1 MYFSRELVDC
11 LSKGAQVLGGGGGGR
26 EQRGLKTAEEALAA
40 GRVRLA
46 GLEEMSPSDLVVTV
60 SGVGAPSQSQAM
72 YTARHYL
79 RALELLEQRLDRPIA
94 GFIPSE
100 MGGERRLWSFPG
112 CSGQGHPGG

>member
-40 GRVRLA
+40 GQVRLA

-94 GFIPSE
+94 GFIPSG
-100 MGGERRLWSFPG
+100 M
-112 CSGQGHPGG
+112 

>member
-1 MYFSRELVDC
+1 MFLEQEHIER
-11 LSKGAQVLGGGGGGR
+11 LSQGAQVLGGGGGGR
-26 EQRGLKTAEEALAA
+26 EARGLKTAREAMEV
-40 GRVRLA
+40 GQVRLA
-46 GLEEMSPSDLVVTV
+46 ALEELSPDDLVVTV

-72 YTARHYL
+72 YTAEHYL